1 MRTKHLVTMVFAAGA
16 VALAACGGGSDD
28 AAPEVADP
36 PVATTAQPAGP
47 APVVVTAKETA
58 LGTTLVG
65 PDGLTLYAFTNDI
78 DAQSTCYG
86 TCAEA
91 WPPVLVDP
99 DWTVGPGLDSGVFS
113 TAIREDGTEQLVA
126 GKFPLYSFAGDAVP
140 GDVNGQGSGDV
151 WFAVGT
157 DAKLIEEAA
166 GDAAAPTTTVPA
178 PPAAPA
184 APVAP
189 EPDLGFAETPLG
201 AIVVDGEG
209 RTLYAFTK
217 DANGS
222 PTCVDGC
229 ATAWPPIVL
238 DGEPVAAGIDTQLV
252 TTVERPDGG
261 SQLKVGKW
269 PVYHFAGDEQPGDV
283 NGQGSGG
290 VWFVIAPDGKL
301 IKA

>member
-28 AAPEVADP
+28 AAPVVADP

-47 APVVVTAKETA
+47 SPVVVTAKETP
-58 LGTTLVG
+58 LGTALVG

-157 DAKLIEEAA
+157 DAKLIEEPA
-166 GDAAAPTTTVPA
+166 GDAAAPTTVPA

-238 DGEPVAAGIDTQLV
+238 DGEPVVAGIDTQLV

>member
-1 MRTKHLVTMVFAAGA
+1 MPPPKWP
-16 VALAACGGGSDD
+16 S
-28 AAPEVADP
+28 P
-36 PVATTAQPAGP
+36 PVATTAQPASP
-47 APVVVTAKETA
+47 APVVVTAKETP

-91 WPPVLVDP
+91 WPPVVVDP
-99 DWTVGPGLDSGVFS
+99 EWTVGPGLDSGVFS

-126 GKFPLYSFAGDAVP
+126 GKFPLYTFAGDTVP

-151 WFAVGT
+151 WYAVGT
-157 DAKLIEEAA
+157 DAKLIEEAP
-166 GDAAAPTTTVPA
+166 GDAAAPTTTV
-178 PPAAPA
+178 PAAPA

-189 EPDLGFAETPLG
+189 EPDLGLAQTPLG

-222 PTCVDGC
+222 PTCVEGC

-238 DGEPVAAGIDTQLV
+238 EGLPVAAGVDAQLV